1 MSVEDLDK
9 FLPVVLI
16 NKNYIITSLNE
27 TGKMMLG
34 DVVGKKCYQVLYNLE
49 KPCPEYNIN
58 CPIAS
63 GEENVD
69 TVTLDFEVYLRAY
82 GKLPVGGIYWE
93 SMINIT
99 NLSVIR
105 SGVFDTLTELYSR
118 SFLTGLMEKF
128 LYMWQRY
135 REVFSVL
142 FLDIDNLKRIN
153 DEFGH
158 LSGDE
163 ALKKV
168 GQCIKLYLR
177 RSDFGIRYGGDEFLV
192 LLPKTRKENAVHVA
206 KRIHECITTVP
217 FMVKLSVTIGVA
229 EIMEEDR
236 SMDDVIGRVDKALYY
251 AKNKRRGSIAV
262 AKGKEEFYLVE

>member
-1 MSVEDLDK
+1 MSVEELEK

-16 NKNYIITSLNE
+16 NKNYVVTSLNE

-49 KPCPEYNIN
+49 KPCQEYNIN

-82 GKLPVGGIYWE
+82 GKIPVGGIYWE
-93 SMINIT
+93 SMVNIT
-99 NLSVIR
+99 SLSVVR
-105 SGVFDTLTELYSR
+105 SGIFDTLTELYSR
-118 SFLTGLMEKF
+118 SFLSGLMEKF
-128 LYMWQRY
+128 LHLWQRY
-135 REVFSVL
+135 REIFSVL
-142 FLDIDNLKRIN
+142 FLDIDDLKKIN

-168 GQCIKLYLR
+168 SQCVRLYLR
-177 RSDFGIRYGGDEFLV
+177 RSDFGVRYGGDEFLI

-206 KRIHECITTVP
+206 KRISECITTVP
-217 FMVKLSVTIGVA
+217 FVTKLSVTIGIA
-229 EIMEEDR
+229 EVNEEDR
-236 SMDDVIGRVDKALYY
+236 TPEDVLGRADGALHY
-251 AKNKRRGSIAV
+251 AKRKGRGSIAV